1 MRSAANEG
9 VEGLCAAHDSVLLTD
24 VLRRKTRLRDK
35 LFQDLMKV
43 CISANNVT
51 AKALRVPW
59 YKHDASLSS
68 IVRMD
73 CGRYFG
79 CYLGCY

>member
-1 MRSAANEG
+1 MRKTANEG
-9 VEGLCAAHDSVLLTD
+9 VEGLCAAHDSVALTD

-43 CISANNVT
+43 GIPANNVT

-68 IVRMD
+68 TVRMV
-73 CGRYFG
+73 CGRYSG
-79 CYLGCY
+79 CYLGCH